1 MKANISKDFMV
12 GWLKGI
18 FDGEGGLQYSRY
30 RAQKQWHTT
39 KRVVMCNTAI
49 EIIEPTKKYLKYL
62 DIDFR
67 TGYYTRKDKSKPIYV
82 IYIERRD
89 AIKKYLEHIGFS
101 EKRKYDLLIKIIN
114 SFDNRHK
121 PTKEEL
127 EHLYIDKRMDS
138 VEIGKKFGLSVSAI
152 NQWMKKLNV
161 KHRSLSEI
169 RKLIWLKKKNPLLV
183 VNKILK

>member
-1 MKANISKDFMV
+1 MKVNISKDFMI

-49 EIIEPTKKYLKYL
+49 EIIELTKKYLKYL

-67 TGYYTRKDKSKPIYV
+67 IGYYTRKDKSKPIYV

-89 AIKKYLEHIGFS
+89 AIKKYAELIGFL
-101 EKRKYDLLIKIIN
+101 EKRKSDLLIKIID

-127 EHLYIDKRMDS
+127 EDLYTNKYMSS
-138 VEIGKKFGLSVSAI
+138 VDIGRKFGLSVSAI

-169 RKLIWLKKKNPLLV
+169 HKLVWLKRKNPSLAV
-183 VNKILK
+183 YSFT